1 MIITEYEDLLISD
14 IIESPSEHP
23 IARGILASAEDRGI
37 AVPPA
42 DGFRAIAGTG
52 VTARI
57 DGVEY
62 HVGGPAL
69 IALRSAVVPDALS
82 SKIEEAASRGQS
94 AIGLIRDEDALAVFV
109 IADAVREE
117 SLEAV
122 QIGRASCRERV

>member
-23 IARGILASAEDRGI
+23 IVRGILSSAQDRWI

-69 IALRSAVVPDALS
+69 IALRSAAVPDALS

-94 AIGLIRDEDALAVFV
+94 ASVLIRHDEALPG
-109 IADAVREE
+109 IEIPHAVREQC
-117 SLEAV
+117 L
-122 QIGRASCRERV
+122 RAR